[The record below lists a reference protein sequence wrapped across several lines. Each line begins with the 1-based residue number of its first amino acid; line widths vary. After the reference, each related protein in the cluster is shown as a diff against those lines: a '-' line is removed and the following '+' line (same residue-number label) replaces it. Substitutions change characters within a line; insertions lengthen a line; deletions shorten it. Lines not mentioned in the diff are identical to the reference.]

1 MSAINAALEIG
12 SSRTVLAI
20 GETQQ
25 DGRLKV
31 ICHSAIPSS
40 GVRKSQIVDLDQ
52 VKTSILSVLRESE
65 KKQLEAGSKI
75 TLGNA
80 FLVVSGTHVHTS
92 PLCGT
97 TAVAR
102 QKVTQEEINEVQR
115 SLHSFSLP
123 KNRELLDVVE
133 RGYELDGMDEIS
145 DPKGMSGSVLKLH
158 AILLDADANRIQ
170 DARTAADGAKLEIR
184 DPLFAATCAADA
196 VLEEYERQNGAL
208 VLDCG
213 GGTTGYAVY
222 INGRLAAAGTIGIG
236 GDHVTNDI
244 THAFQTTW
252 AQAEAIK
259 ITQASAMPTVLP
271 GESARVQMPGDS
283 PLMESRTVSRR
294 ALNTVVNARL
304 RELLTI
310 LRDKLEELELLHRLH
325 AGTVLVGGGARMRE
339 FPALIAQILGTTAR
353 TGRPIH
359 VDGLD
364 DTPDSERL
372 AAISGALLYAQR
384 TYEEKSFF
392 DIIRRVFK

>member
-31 ICHSAIPSS
+31 ICHSEIPSS
-40 GVRKSQIVDLDQ
+40 GVRKSQVFDLDQ
-52 VKTSILSVLRESE
+52 VKKSILSVLRESE
-65 KKQLEAGSKI
+65 KKQLEVGSKI

-80 FLVVSGTHVHTS
+80 FLVVSGAHVRTT

-102 QKVTQEEINEVQR
+102 QKVTQEEIDEVRR
-115 SLHSFSLP
+115 SLDSFSLP
-123 KNRELLDVVE
+123 NNREALEVVE

-158 AILLDADANRIQ
+158 ALLVDADANRIQ

-208 VLDCG
+208 VIDCG

-222 INGRLAAAGTIGIG
+222 LNGRLVTAGTIGIG

-259 ITQASAMPTVLP
+259 VTQASAMPTVLP

-310 LRDKLEELELLHRLH
+310 LREKLEEVELLHRLH
-325 AGTVLVGGGARMRE
+325 AGAVLVGGGARMRE
-339 FPALIAQILGTTAR
+339 FPALIAQVLGTSAR
-353 TGRPIH
+353 MGRPIH

-364 DTPDSERL
+364 DTPDSERF
-372 AAISGALLYAQR
+372 AAIAGALLYAQR

-392 DIIRRVFK
+392 DLIRRVFR

>member
-31 ICHSAIPSS
+31 ICHSAISSS

-133 RGYELDGMDEIS
+133 RGYELDGM
-145 DPKGMSGSVLKLH
+145 
-158 AILLDADANRIQ
+158 
-170 DARTAADGAKLEIR
+170 
-184 DPLFAATCAADA
+184 
-196 VLEEYERQNGAL
+196 
-208 VLDCG
+208 
-213 GGTTGYAVY
+213 
-222 INGRLAAAGTIGIG
+222 LA
-236 GDHVTNDI
+236 
-244 THAFQTTW
+244 
-252 AQAEAIK
+252 
-259 ITQASAMPTVLP
+259 
-271 GESARVQMPGDS
+271 
-283 PLMESRTVSRR
+283 
-294 ALNTVVNARL
+294 
-304 RELLTI
+304 
-310 LRDKLEELELLHRLH
+310 
-325 AGTVLVGGGARMRE
+325 
-339 FPALIAQILGTTAR
+339 
-353 TGRPIH
+353 
-359 VDGLD
+359 
-364 DTPDSERL
+364 
-372 AAISGALLYAQR
+372 
-384 TYEEKSFF
+384 
-392 DIIRRVFK
+392 